1 MQRLLD
7 ATVERYAAA
16 LELYNAWRAQGG
28 RDAKVLDVVLAD
40 NKSDNDQLA
49 ELRRQIEMRTVG
61 LGWTEFATKW
71 GFLTDEK
78 RQKEADLQRV
88 LIDDIL
94 LHEHAQRHLKKL
106 PAAAVPP
113 QLKPRALKV
122 LGTEDN
128 DALRLEAQ
136 DLFNIS
142 SLLPKAEAARARR
155 EAAGISDRVEVTQ
168 PLKAPPFDTNL
179 VGKRLEVCWPYK
191 QDGKTIKIW
200 ASGVV
205 KRVADGLTDRRS
217 KKAQAVL
224 PAGALLWAWEADPDY
239 DEPAGEKWLFLH
251 PQRWNK
257 HVQYAWRY
265 DPCEL
270 APQGSSPQP
279 SSAPRVESGHMRVR

>member
-78 RQKEADLQRV
+78 RQKEADLRRV

-94 LHEHAQRHLKKL
+94 PHEHAQRRLKKL

-128 DALRLEAQ
+128 DALRACRT
-136 DLFNIS
+136 S
-142 SLLPKAEAARARR
+142 ST
-155 EAAGISDRVEVTQ
+155 S
-168 PLKAPPFDTNL
+168 
-179 VGKRLEVCWPYK
+179 
-191 QDGKTIKIW
+191 
-200 ASGVV
+200 
-205 KRVADGLTDRRS
+205 RRS
-217 KKAQAVL
+217 CRRPRRRALGARP
-224 PAGALLWAWEADPDY
+224 PA
-239 DEPAGEKWLFLH
+239 
-251 PQRWNK
+251 
-257 HVQYAWRY
+257 
-265 DPCEL
+265 
-270 APQGSSPQP
+270 SPTA
-279 SSAPRVESGHMRVR
+279 SRSHSR